1 MKKDKLKIITA
12 WIILIV
18 LIILFLITNY
28 VKYFYVNNSIV
39 EEKETENS
47 TSIAINSALTDITNN
62 FNEDPLIER
71 YKNEGIKIKATLNN
85 HSIFI
90 SYYDG
95 TNITYEFI
103 YNKLNLNINIT
114 NQELNIN
121 KFNKIYEILLKS
133 IQKRLNNED
142 NLDLIIK
149 EHINNNKERDGITKN
164 IDNNIIKYK
173 IDITRKIKERE

>member
-85 HSIFI
+85 YSIFI

-149 EHINNNKERDGITKN
+149 EHINNNKELDGITKN

-173 IDITRKIKERE
+173 IDITRKIKEGE

>member
-28 VKYFYVNNSIV
+28 VKYFHTNNSTI

-62 FNEDPLIER
+62 FNNDPLIER

-85 HSIFI
+85 YSIFI

-121 KFNKIYEILLKS
+121 KFNRIYEILLKA

-142 NLDLIIK
+142 NIDLIIK
-149 EHINNNKERDGITKN
+149 EHITNNKELDGITKN

-173 IDITRKIKERE
+173 INITTKIKERE